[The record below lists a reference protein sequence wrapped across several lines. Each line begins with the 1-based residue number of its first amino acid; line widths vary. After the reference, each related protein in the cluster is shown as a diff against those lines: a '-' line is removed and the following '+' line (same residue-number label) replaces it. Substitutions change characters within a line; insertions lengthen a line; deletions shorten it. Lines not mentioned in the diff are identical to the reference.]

1 MKWTQTL
8 IPTLREAPADAEIVS
23 HKLLLRAGLIRK
35 LAGGVYTFLPLG
47 LRVLRK
53 VEQIVREEMNRAG
66 AIEVL
71 MPALQPP
78 EIWEQSGRA
87 ETASSVLY
95 KVKDSSGRQWFLS
108 PTAEEVITTLAANE
122 INSYRQLPKNFYQIS
137 LKFRDEIRPR
147 FGLMRAKEFIM
158 KDAYSFDTTDEGAMA
173 SYKKMYDAYIRIFAR
188 CGLKAFPVE
197 ADTGVIGGN
206 YSHEFMVP
214 AETGENEV
222 AFCEAC
228 GYAANIEKATSG
240 IPKTAARQIV
250 ARIEKFST
258 PGVRTIEALSKAPYS
273 VPANRQIK
281 TLVYIADS
289 KPVLILIRGDDK
301 LNETKL
307 MAKMVVTQIRPA
319 NEDEIVKLLGAHPG
333 SLGAAFGVP
342 FPVGDSGIRFEQ
354 NVAQIQEHSEKTV
367 FKGKERDL
375 GLTHTTHGLTIYAD
389 ERLRGANDMVT
400 GANLDGWHFK
410 NVSIERDIKVTA
422 WFDLRTVSAGE
433 PCVKCGKPLKIRRAI
448 EVGHVFK
455 LGTKY
460 SEKLN
465 ATFLDVDGSRKPSVM
480 GCYGIGVTR
489 TLQAIIEQG
498 NDKDGIIWPL
508 SVAPYQVCITPL
520 SVAPESQAMQLAEK
534 FYTELSAKNV
544 DVILDD
550 RDERPGVKFK
560 DSELAGF
567 PIRIGLGEKSLARG
581 EVELKPRNGALQS
594 VKIEEAIRA
603 VLKLMQADHSGL
615 PAA

>member
-8 IPTLREAPADAEIVS
+8 IPTLREAPSDAEIVS

-47 LRVLRK
+47 LRALRK
-53 VEQIVREEMNRAG
+53 VEQIIREEMDRAG

-87 ETASSVLY
+87 ETASNVLF

-173 SYKKMYDAYIRIFAR
+173 AYKKMYDAYTKIFAR

-240 IPKTAARQIV
+240 IPKTAAREIG
-250 ARIEKFST
+250 AAAEKFAT
-258 PGVRTIEALSKAPYS
+258 PGVVTIEALSKEPYK

-289 KPVLILIRGDDK
+289 KPVIILIRGDDQ

-307 MAKMVVTQIRPA
+307 LAKTGAVAARPA
-319 NEDEIVKLLGAHPG
+319 TVDEIVPLLGAKPG
-333 SLGAAFGVP
+333 SLGAVVNVP
-342 FPVGDSGIRFEQ
+342 ADVK
-354 NVAQIQEHSEKTV
+354 V
-367 FKGKERDL
+367 
-375 GLTHTTHGLTIYAD
+375 YAD
-389 ERLRGANDMVT
+389 ERLQGANDMTT
-400 GANLDGWHFK
+400 GANEDGFHLK
-410 NVSIERDIKVTA
+410 SVSIERDIKVTA

-433 PCVKCGKPLKIRRAI
+433 PCAKCAKPLKIRRAI

-460 SEKLN
+460 SEALGAN
-465 ATFLDVDGSRKPSVM
+465 YLDEAGARKPAVM

-498 NDKDGIIWPL
+498 NDKDGVIWPL

-520 SVAPESQAMQLAEK
+520 AVATESVAMQTAEK
-534 FYTELSAKNV
+534 FYAELTAKGV

-560 DSELAGF
+560 DADLVGF
-567 PIRIGLGEKSLARG
+567 PIRIALGEKSLAKG
-581 EVELKPRNGALQS
+581 EVEIKPRTGAVQF
-594 VKIEEAIRA
+594 VKIDEAVAA
-603 VLKLMQADHSGL
+603 VLSLVKA
-615 PAA
+615 